1 MSLHL
6 SLVIV
11 CHTRNINVCV
21 FCGLRRPVKLK
32 LEGVEAREKLTA
44 AYQARNKGKVEKAN
58 QLRSSV
64 ISEVRLLPMSDCV
77 YCQYL
82 TAFAANI

>member
-1 MSLHL
+1 MFVCSVSL
-6 SLVIV
+6 
-11 CHTRNINVCV
+11 
-21 FCGLRRPVKLK
+21 GAPPKLK

-58 QLRSSV
+58 ELRSSV
-64 ISEVRLLPMSDCV
+64 ISEVRLLPISYCV

-82 TAFAANI
+82 TAFTANV